1 MTCRATL
8 SYTERDDGHCTAG
21 WCSTYMCAAV
31 GGGVTSETCS
41 EPYLFA
47 VLMDRFTHVCSFR
60 TKVQGEHGFAR
71 DIKVE
76 T

>member
-1 MTCRATL
+1 MAQ
-8 SYTERDDGHCTAG
+8 
-21 WCSTYMCAAV
+21 

-47 VLMDRFTHVCSFR
+47 VLMDRFTHVHSFR

>member
-1 MTCRATL
+1 
-8 SYTERDDGHCTAG
+8 
-21 WCSTYMCAAV
+21 MCAAV
-31 GGGVTSETCS
+31 GGVVTSETCS